1 MFMLINMHTYKSLKL
16 FLIIPAVIII
26 SIAAGISVKAAFTL
40 NISTSVANSDTQ
52 INLNWTSV
60 ADSVYYKVARD
71 NTVIKI
77 INVDT
82 ERNFLSYSDTDL
94 MPETTYNYTVTAVN
108 SDGEVIQT
116 ASKSATTTQ
125 MKAPSIV
132 SYYVDL
138 NKKSVTLNWINNSKA
153 VRETSVIKVNDGVIA
168 NLPDD
173 GTSITFIDPSLE
185 ANKSVKYQLVSGD
198 GKGHNSPH
206 SSAITVTPVE
216 LPTIT
221 AALDNNQIKISWGP
235 NADIEKF
242 VLERSVYSENSWGPW
257 TTIVSNI
264 KKNSTY
270 AIDSSAGDGTY
281 RYRLS
286 INTETFRGYS
296 NISNPVTRI
305 LSPKNLQC
313 VPVNARRID
322 LSWTNPQGWDYKLKV
337 ERRKASSK
345 NYTVLSVLDSN
356 ISSYSDTDN
365 IELNTGYYYRITAF
379 NEKGISASSSEYY
392 IYTGPP
398 AAAHSL
404 SADIVSSS
412 KVILYWNDNSDN
424 ELGFII
430 ERKSGSEGFTKIAE
444 VPANVTTYTDG
455 TLSADKTYTYRV
467 IPYNPYGNAKS
478 YTKELTLSTSL
489 LKDSPASLTATAIST
504 NEIELTWTY
513 TELGNYATAI
523 ERKSGSNGS
532 WEIIALLPV
541 GFTSY
546 NDIALT
552 DNNQY
557 YYRVKAVL
565 KEDVYSKPY
574 PNNDTGVAAHTKL
587 KAPQNLKASWSS
599 ADTIRLTWLD
609 KSYGAE
615 YFVIERKIGDGSFVV
630 IDTISADEGNTW
642 YDNLLKPGSSYTY
655 RLKSIKG
662 DHSSDYSDE
671 VTVEGYAIPA
681 PSNLKAVILSESK
694 IMLTWEDNSDNETNF
709 IIEQKTGSSTAWK
722 QIGSVKSNITSFTVD
737 KLKPDVKYIFRVKS
751 YNSTHFLSAESEEC
765 EVLIQNLAAP
775 SGLSAKAISSSAIT
789 LEWRDNSSGEQ
800 GFIIERKT
808 GKNEFKEIARTGPNI
823 EKYTDNSVEA
833 GKEYYYRVMAFSES
847 LYTDYTNTSSAVTQA
862 IKPFEDLNS
871 VPWAKSPIEYL
882 AARGII
888 KGKSAN
894 PNLFAPND
902 KITRAEFISLVV
914 AGFKFEKTPV
924 GTFEDVKPE
933 HWFYKNVM
941 IAKNMGIVSGIGN
954 NLFYPYEPIKRED
967 IAVILARVLKIS
979 GNPLPENDISILDK
993 YSDRDDISD
1002 YALISMALLNGEKII
1017 NGKSSTI
1024 LAPKDYATRAE
1035 AAVILYNI
1043 LTNYNM
1049 SGT

>member
-1 MFMLINMHTYKSLKL
+1 MLINMHTYKSLKL

-77 INVDT
+77 INVNN
-82 ERNFLSYSDTDL
+82 ERNFLSYSDNEL
-94 MPETTYNYTVTAVN
+94 LPETTYNYTITAVN
-108 SDGEVIQT
+108 SEGKVIQT
-116 ASKSATTTQ
+116 ASKTATTTQ

-138 NKKSVTLNWINNSKA
+138 NKKSVTINWVNNSKA
-153 VRETSVIKVNDGVIA
+153 VRETSVIKLNDDVIA
-168 NLPDD
+168 KLPDD

-185 ANKSVKYQLVSGD
+185 ANKAVKYTLISSD

-206 SSAITVTPVE
+206 SSVITVIPVG

-221 AALDNNQIKISWGP
+221 AALYNNQIKISWGP
-235 NADIEKF
+235 NADIDKF
-242 VLERSVYSENSWGPW
+242 VLERSEYLENSWGPW

-270 AIDSSAGDGTY
+270 DIDTSAGNGTY

-305 LSPKNLQC
+305 LSPKNLHC
-313 VPVNARRID
+313 VPVSARRID
-322 LSWTNPQGWDYKLKV
+322 LSWTNPQGWDYKLKI
-337 ERRKASSK
+337 ERRKSSSK
-345 NYTVLSVLDSN
+345 DYTVLSVLDSN

-365 IELNTGYYYRITAF
+365 IEPNQGYYYRITAF
-379 NEKGISASSSEYY
+379 NEDGISASSSEYY

-398 AAAHSL
+398 TAAHSL
-404 SADIVSSS
+404 SAEIVSYS
-412 KVILYWNDNSDN
+412 KVILNWNDNSDN

-430 ERKSGSEGFTKIAE
+430 ERKSGSEDFTKIAE

-478 YTKELTLSTSL
+478 YTKELSLSTSL
-489 LKDSPASLTATAIST
+489 LKDSPASLTATALST
-504 NEIELTWTY
+504 NEIELTWSY
-513 TELGNYATAI
+513 EDLGNYATAI

-532 WEIIALLPV
+532 WEIVAFVPV

-546 NDIALT
+546 NDTALT

-557 YYRVKAVL
+557 YYRVKAIL

-574 PNNDTGVAAHTKL
+574 PNNDIGIAAHTKL

-599 ADTIRLTWLD
+599 SDTIRLTWLD

-615 YFVIERKIGDGSFVV
+615 YFVIERKIGDSSFVV

-642 YDNLLKPGSSYTY
+642 YDHLLKPGSSYTY

-694 IMLTWEDNSDNETNF
+694 IKLTWEDNSNNETNF

-737 KLKPDVKYIFRVKS
+737 KLKPDVKYTFRVKS
-751 YNSTHFLSAESEEC
+751 YNSTHFLSAES
-765 EVLIQNLAAP
+765 
-775 SGLSAKAISSSAIT
+775 
-789 LEWRDNSSGEQ
+789 
-800 GFIIERKT
+800 
-808 GKNEFKEIARTGPNI
+808 
-823 EKYTDNSVEA
+823 
-833 GKEYYYRVMAFSES
+833 
-847 LYTDYTNTSSAVTQA
+847 
-862 IKPFEDLNS
+862 
-871 VPWAKSPIEYL
+871 
-882 AARGII
+882 
-888 KGKSAN
+888 
-894 PNLFAPND
+894 
-902 KITRAEFISLVV
+902 
-914 AGFKFEKTPV
+914 
-924 GTFEDVKPE
+924 
-933 HWFYKNVM
+933 
-941 IAKNMGIVSGIGN
+941 
-954 NLFYPYEPIKRED
+954 
-967 IAVILARVLKIS
+967 
-979 GNPLPENDISILDK
+979 
-993 YSDRDDISD
+993 
-1002 YALISMALLNGEKII
+1002 
-1017 NGKSSTI
+1017 
-1024 LAPKDYATRAE
+1024 
-1035 AAVILYNI
+1035 
-1043 LTNYNM
+1043 
-1049 SGT
+1049 